1 MGISTKRMAALG
13 RLGGLKGGRIRAAQ
27 LSSRR
32 KAEIARNAATARW
45 SRRVALPSSFSQ
57 REGLVA
63 FVAHYGSVA
72 HGRPAV
78 ASVEDRIAQAIEASH
93 GDAAMARMLPVLLW
107 RLRSE
112 VDLRKLERA
121 AKDRGETRALG
132 FFLDLT
138 AALAGG
144 MRPAAAIHSFEEAAR
159 SLLPQARGGEPVYF
173 FAGTERRPF
182 ERLAADE
189 NTPDVAKRWGL
200 LLNMPFASFES
211 HFHRCVSL

>member
-32 KAEIARNAATARW
+32 RAEIARNAATVRW
-45 SRRVALPSSFSQ
+45 SSRVALPSSLSQ
-57 REGLVA
+57 HEALVA

-72 HGRPAV
+72 HGNPAV
-78 ASVEDRIAQAIEASH
+78 AGMEDRVAQAIEASH
-93 GDAAMARMLPVLLW
+93 RDAAMARMLPVLLW

-112 VDLRKLERA
+112 LDLRKLERA

-138 AALAGG
+138 AALASGL
-144 MRPAAAIHSFEEAAR
+144 RRAAAIHSFEEAAR
-159 SLLPQARGGEPVYF
+159 SLLPQARDGAPTYF

-189 NTPDVAKRWGL
+189 NTPDVAKKWGL
-200 LLNMPFASFES
+200 LLNMPLASFES
-211 HFHRCVSL
+211 HFYRCASL

>member
-13 RLGGLKGGRIRAAQ
+13 RLGGLKGGRIRADQ

-32 KAEIARNAATARW
+32 RAEIARNAATARW
-45 SRRVALPSSFSQ
+45 SRRVVLPSSLSQ

-72 HGRPAV
+72 HGRAAV

-112 VDLRKLERA
+112 LDLRKLERA
-121 AKDRGETRALG
+121 AEDRGETRALG

-138 AALAGG
+138 AALASGL
-144 MRPAAAIHSFEEAAR
+144 RQEAAIHCFEEAAQ
-159 SLLPQARGGEPVYF
+159 SLLPQARGGEPAYF

-189 NTPDVAKRWGL
+189 NTPGVAKRWGL
-200 LLNMPFASFES
+200 LLNMPYASFES
-211 HFHRCVSL
+211 HFHRCASL

>member
-159 SLLPQARGGEPVYF
+159 SLLPQARGGEPAYF

-189 NTPDVAKRWGL
+189 NTPGVAKRWGL

-211 HFHRCVSL
+211 HFHRCASL